1 MPKLQLNELKLGI
14 NNGTEVYLKVSLN
27 VVDDSNDENNFPLK
41 LLLTNRQVSK
51 LRKAFENGSSANIN
65 YQKLNF
71 LK

>member
-27 VVDDSNDENNFPLK
+27 VVDDSNDENSFPLK
-41 LLLTNRQVSK
+41 MLLTNRQVSK

>member
-1 MPKLQLNELKLGI
+1 MPRLQFNKLKLGI
-14 NNGTEVYLKVSLN
+14 SNGTGVNLKISLN

-65 YQKLNF
+65 YQKLNC

>member
-1 MPKLQLNELKLGI
+1 MSKLQLNELKLGI
-14 NNGTEVYLKVSLN
+14 NNGTEIYLKVSLN
-27 VVDDSNDENNFPLK
+27 VVDDSNDENNLPLK

-65 YQKLNF
+65 YQKLNC

>member
-1 MPKLQLNELKLGI
+1 MPKLQLNKLKLGI
-14 NNGTEVYLKVSLN
+14 NSGTEVNLKISLN

-51 LRKAFENGSSANIN
+51 LRKAFENGASANIN
-65 YQKLNF
+65 YQKLNC